1 MRLFEEVVVR
11 IQACQPS
18 HFAFPRLIN
27 LHHTNRSSLQVPK
40 RKGEYQLL
48 CPTSSHTPTMMPHA
62 LSTNS
67 GCAPGGRAT
76 TSCCC
81 SRGQPARVV
90 RAAAL
95 HEAASQLVPQLTDL
109 SEAHAAA
116 VSLAVLASQPE
127 ALQPGAAAVTSPPAP
142 YTPGPVEVGWQIWFA
157 AVVSTIPFVIGRAG
171 RMPQACSGST
181 TLGWL
186 TRILISLWL
195 PCGWGSWRPCQHDRL
210 T

>member
-1 MRLFEEVVVR
+1 MS
-11 IQACQPS
+11 I
-18 HFAFPRLIN
+18 HI
-27 LHHTNRSSLQVPK
+27 
-40 RKGEYQLL
+40 
-48 CPTSSHTPTMMPHA
+48 PTMTPHA
-62 LSTNS
+62 LSTKS

-109 SEAHAAA
+109 SDAHAAA
-116 VSLAVLASQPE
+116 VSLAVLASQTPD

-171 RMPQACSGST
+171 RALHTCSEDHHDGVAHPHP
-181 TLGWL
+181 
-186 TRILISLWL
+186 RLIVAPMLVGLLEALSA
-195 PCGWGSWRPCQHDRL
+195 RPG
-210 T
+210 